1 MMAPMQPPGR
11 GENPRPDRRWLPPV
25 MLALLAALGLASL
38 VSLPSLTTGQ
48 RAAARVEP
56 LPLRTIPDTDL
67 NPYGANFFLQFE
79 AEPWKVDKTLQ
90 MAREAGLG
98 WVKQHFPWED
108 IELRKDKFFDDR
120 LNKSTWEKYDRI
132 VDTARKHNLEVIAR
146 LDRPP
151 QWARRDNSVPE
162 APPDDFDD
170 YGDFVE
176 EFVRHYKGKIR
187 YLQVWNE
194 PNIYPEWGNR
204 GVDPEGYV
212 RLLRVAHQRAKA
224 VDPNVRILSAP
235 LAQTLEKSPRN
246 LSELDYLQRMYRAG
260 AGAHFDIL
268 FANGYGFDRPPDDP
282 PDPNVLNFQRAAL
295 VREIMLA
302 NGDAAKPVWF
312 NELGWNA
319 APESFP
325 LERLLW
331 KRVAEPQQAEWVVQ
345 AIQNARQRWDW
356 AGVFCIWYFRQA
368 GQIPS
373 ERADYYFRMV
383 DVGFTPRPLYNAVKK
398 AAELVGPATPGSY
411 QESNP
416 AVSYQ
421 GEWAS
426 ALTATA
432 SGGVARVTRVVGDS
446 ATIAFRGE
454 EIHLV
459 TRKGPDAPTIFV
471 TLDGHE
477 ANRLPRDR
485 QGRSYAD
492 LYSAT
497 EQMRAL
503 VTIAEGLAHRDHVV
517 RVTVGPPNSAARDP
531 RFLLDGFVVQD
542 NEEPGLAESLWGSA
556 PWVMLGGFAL
566 GGLALVWR
574 RRA

>member
-1 MMAPMQPPGR
+1 
-11 GENPRPDRRWLPPV
+11 
-25 MLALLAALGLASL
+25 
-38 VSLPSLTTGQ
+38 
-48 RAAARVEP
+48 ARVEP
-56 LPLRTIPDTDL
+56 APLRTIPDTDV
-67 NPYGANFFLQFE
+67 NPFGANFFLQYE
-79 AEPWKVDKTLQ
+79 AEPWKVDKTLL
-90 MAREAGLG
+90 MAREASLG

-108 IELRKDKFFDDR
+108 IELRKGKFFDDR

-132 VDTARKHNLEVIAR
+132 VDTARRHNLEVIAR
-146 LDRPP
+146 IDRPP
-151 QWARRDNSVPE
+151 PWSRRDNRLPE
-162 APPDDFDD
+162 APPDRVED
-170 YGDFVE
+170 YGDFVAA
-176 EFVRHYKGKIR
+176 FVEHYKGRIR
-187 YLQVWNE
+187 YLQLWNE
-194 PNIYPEWGNR
+194 PNIYPEWGER
-204 GVDPEGYV
+204 PVDPAGYV
-212 RLLRVAHQRAKA
+212 RLLQEGYRRAKE
-224 VDPNVRILSAP
+224 VDPNVRVLSAP
-235 LAQTLEKSPRN
+235 LAQTLETGPRN
-246 LSELDYLQRMYRAG
+246 LSELSYLEEMYRVG
-260 AGAHFDIL
+260 AREHFDIL
-268 FANGYGFDRPPDDP
+268 FANGYGFDRSPEDP
-282 PDPNVLNFQRAAL
+282 PDPNVLNFRRVEM
-295 VREIMLA
+295 VREIMVR
-302 NGDAAKPVWF
+302 NGDEQKPVWF

-325 LERLLW
+325 ADKLLW

-345 AIQNARQRWDW
+345 AIERSRAAWDW

-368 GQIPS
+368 GQIPP

-426 ALTATA
+426 ALTPSA
-432 SGGVARVTRVVGDS
+432 SGGIARVTRVVGDS

-477 ANRLPRDR
+477 TNRLPRDR

-497 EQMRAL
+497 EQPRAL

-517 RVTVGPPNSAARDP
+517 RVTVGPPNPAARNP
-531 RFLLDGFVVQD
+531 QLLLDGFVVQD
-542 NEEPGLAESLWGSA
+542 NDEPDLAETLWAGA
-556 PWVMLGGFAL
+556 PWALAGAFAL
-566 GGLALVWR
+566 GGAFVVWR

>member
-1 MMAPMQPPGR
+1 M
-11 GENPRPDRRWLPPV
+11 PPV
-25 MLALLAALGLASL
+25 MLALLAVLGLASL
-38 VSLPSLTTGQ
+38 VSLPSWSGGQ

-56 LPLRTIPDTDL
+56 LPLRTIPETDV

-108 IELRKDKFFDDR
+108 IELRKGKFWDDR

-132 VDTARKHNLEVIAR
+132 VETARKHNLEVIAR

-151 QWARRDNSVPE
+151 LWARRDNAVAE
-162 APPDDFDD
+162 APPDNFDD

-176 EFVRHYKGKIR
+176 EFVRHYKGRIR
-187 YLQVWNE
+187 YLQIWNE
-194 PNIYPEWGNR
+194 PNIYPEWGSR

-212 RLLRVAHQRAKA
+212 RLLRVAHARAKA

-246 LSELDYLQRMYRAG
+246 LSELDYLERMYAAG
-260 AGAHFDIL
+260 SAAHFDIL

-282 PDPNVLNFQRAAL
+282 PDPNVLNFQRATL
-295 VREIMLA
+295 VREVMLK
-302 NGDAAKPVWF
+302 NGDASKPVWF

-325 LERLLW
+325 IERLLW
-331 KRVAEPQQAEWVVQ
+331 KRVDEPRQAEWVVQ
-345 AIQNARQRWDW
+345 AIQNARQQWDW

-398 AAELVGPATPGSY
+398 AAELVGPAIPGSY

-426 ALTATA
+426 ALAPTA
-432 SGGVARVTRVVGDS
+432 SGGIARVTRVVGDS

-497 EQMRAL
+497 EQPRAL

-517 RVTVGPPNSAARDP
+517 RVTVGPPNPAARNP
-531 RFLLDGFVVQD
+531 QFTLDGFVVQD
-542 NEEPGLAESLWGSA
+542 NDAPDLAETLWAGA
-556 PWVMLGGFAL
+556 PWALLGLVGL
-566 GGLALVWR
+566 GGLAVVWR